1 MKTLTSLLSKFIAA
15 LALCMKLILCIMA
28 THSIYLRK
36 PIIATPNG
44 NRSHGSSG
52 SSSSMHI
59 EQCILFILVVYLFFF
74 ITRLFLFVAI
84 TLLYCV
90 CTYNILCCS
99 VFFANKSF
107 LRTCSSGL
115 AATVCCCVFF
125 LSAFSMKFSHIG

>member
-44 NRSHGSSG
+44 NNSHRSSD

-74 ITRLFLFVAI
+74 IIIRLFLFVAI

-125 LSAFSMKFSHIG
+125 LCFFYEI

>member
-52 SSSSMHI
+52 SSMHAYRTMYFIHSSR
-59 EQCILFILVVYLFFF
+59 LLVFF

-125 LSAFSMKFSHIG
+125 SLCFFYEI